1 MPVNNK
7 NKKWPVMDRF
17 SLYEHKIKFRVNCYF
32 VVLIGTASDIK
43 LKVYC

>member
-1 MPVNNK
+1 
-7 NKKWPVMDRF
+7 MDRF

-32 VVLIGTASDIK
+32 VVNQEKPEIK